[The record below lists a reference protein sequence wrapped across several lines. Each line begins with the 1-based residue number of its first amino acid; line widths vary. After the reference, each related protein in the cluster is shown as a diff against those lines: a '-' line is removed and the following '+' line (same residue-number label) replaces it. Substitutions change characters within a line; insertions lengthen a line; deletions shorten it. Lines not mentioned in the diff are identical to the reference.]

1 MQIFFSH
8 FSCVCQKK
16 AVTLQRI
23 CKDMNEEQ
31 RLIEAINRSM
41 QETEVRLRAM
51 GRKPYYITREQAEK
65 QVAMLLKAKEEFFA
79 KKQ

>member
-1 MQIFFSH
+1 MSMMLQRRSF
-8 FSCVCQKK
+8 
-16 AVTLQRI
+16 QRI

-41 QETEVRLRAM
+41 RETEVRLRAM

-79 KKQ
+79 KQL

>member
-1 MQIFFSH
+1 MQ
-8 FSCVCQKK
+8 Q
-16 AVTLQRI
+16 I

-31 RLIEAINRSM
+31 RLIELINRSM

-51 GRKPYYITREQAEK
+51 GRKPYYVTREQAEK

-79 KKQ
+79 KQE

>member
-1 MQIFFSH
+1 MS
-8 FSCVCQKK
+8 KK
-16 AVTLQRI
+16 SSNFAAES

-41 QETEVRLRAM
+41 QESAEHLRAI
-51 GRKPYYITREQAEK
+51 GRKPTSVTREQAEK

-79 KKQ
+79 NQK

>member
-1 MQIFFSH
+1 MPLRRNFVAAKS
-8 FSCVCQKK
+8 
-16 AVTLQRI
+16 

-41 QETEVRLRAM
+41 LETEVRLRAM
-51 GRKPYYITREQAEK
+51 GRKPYYVTREQAEK

-79 KKQ
+79 KQNNNIKLSGY

>member
-1 MQIFFSH
+1 MS
-8 FSCVCQKK
+8 KK
-16 AVTLQRI
+16 ISTFAAKS

-41 QETEVRLRAM
+41 RETEVRLRAM
-51 GRKPYYITREQAEK
+51 GRKPYYVTREEAEK

>member
-1 MQIFFSH
+1 MMLQRRSF
-8 FSCVCQKK
+8 
-16 AVTLQRI
+16 QRI

-41 QETEVRLRAM
+41 RETEVRLRAM

-79 KKQ
+79 KQL